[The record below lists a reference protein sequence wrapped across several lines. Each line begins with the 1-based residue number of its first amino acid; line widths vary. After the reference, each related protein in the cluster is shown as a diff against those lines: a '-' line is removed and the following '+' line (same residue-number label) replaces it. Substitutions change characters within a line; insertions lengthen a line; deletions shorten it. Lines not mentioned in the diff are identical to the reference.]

1 MDSAAMRRWLARY
14 RPYVVTVACVL
25 VVILLPSVRHSATG
39 GSPSVSAA
47 GGPGAAPARVGAAGA
62 GSGVPGQESSA
73 AMSGTGSAAAG
84 GGSPSTGG
92 PTSQPG
98 TAEPSAGGTASAQ
111 TAAPNGA
118 GIGTASALAAPDCD
132 RARGRIKVSFIYAPP
147 CVIPWPKGADNGGA
161 TSSGV
166 TGSTIKIVGIYAGQT
181 AAQNQQEAASWA
193 DYVTMFESLF
203 RTWGRHVET
212 VYYTPT
218 GTDDASQHADAIA
231 IADMHPFAAIG
242 MGELNQDT
250 LATDLAA
257 RHIIV
262 CCYTAI
268 TLARAKSLAP
278 YLWGSILPSPEGYEL
293 NFAQYVCQRLLGYKA
308 QWAGEANYQVETR
321 KFGLLYPDTWNLSVF
336 QNAFSKCGGKLTDS
350 YVYGYESSQYAAYQ
364 ERAQTVVTH
373 MKADGVTTVLDAGG
387 LVFDPITTKT
397 ATSQEWFPE
406 WVMAGTGGQ
415 DLDVVGRLDD
425 QTQWRHAFGLAS
437 FPVGGDPPL
446 PLDYLYHWY
455 WGSNRGT
462 DNSTIAEGAN
472 VLYWGIH
479 DAGPDLTP
487 LTFRDG
493 LFALPPSGGA
503 ASGGVMSEQVSF
515 GNHGFW
521 PWVDYNQGDDFAEVW
536 WDPTAQGKDVL
547 TCSTGACAEGV
558 GKYRYLN
565 GGQRR
570 TALEW
575 PKGQPS
581 FFNTNGTA
589 LWYTSYPPGDAPPPY
604 PCVGC
609 PSQTGG

>member
-1 MDSAAMRRWLARY
+1 MATRLARY
-14 RPYVVTVACVL
+14 RPYLVLVACVL
-25 VVILLPSVRHSATG
+25 VVVLLPSVRHAATG
-39 GSPSVSAA
+39 ASPWVSAA
-47 GGPGAAPARVGAAGA
+47 GSGTTRAGVGPAGA
-62 GSGVPGQESSA
+62 GTANGVSGQESSSA
-73 AMSGTGSAAAG
+73 LSGTGSGGADAG
-84 GGSPSTGG
+84 SLPTGG
-92 PTSQPG
+92 PASQPG
-98 TAEPSAGGTASAQ
+98 TAGPSSGGTASGQ
-111 TAAPNGA
+111 VTAPTGA
-118 GIGTASALAAPDCD
+118 GIGTASALAAADCD
-132 RARGRIKVSFIYAPP
+132 RSRGRIRISFIYAPP
-147 CVIPWPKGADNGGA
+147 CVVPWPKGADNGGA
-161 TSSGV
+161 TSAGV
-166 TGSTIKIVGIYAGQT
+166 TGDTIKIVGIYAGQT

-193 DYVTMFESLF
+193 DYVTMFEHLF

-242 MGELNQDT
+242 LGELNQDT
-250 LATDLAA
+250 LAADLAA
-257 RHIIV
+257 RHIVV

-308 QWAGEANYQVETR
+308 QWAGEADYQIEPR
-321 KFGLLYPDTWNLSVF
+321 KFGLLYPDTWDLGVF
-336 QNAFSKCGGKLTDS
+336 QSAFSKCGGKLTDS
-350 YVYGYESSQYAAYQ
+350 YVYAYESSQYAAYQ

-462 DNSTIAEGAN
+462 DNSTVAEAAN
-472 VLYWGIH
+472 LLYWGIH
-479 DAGPDLTP
+479 DAGPALTP
-487 LTFRDG
+487 FSFRDG

-503 ASGGVMSEQVSF
+503 ATGGVMSEQVSF
-515 GNHGFW
+515 GNHGYW
-521 PWVDYNQGDDFAEVW
+521 PWADYNQGDDFAEVW

-558 GKYRYLN
+558 GKYRYMN
-565 GGQRR
+565 GGQRH
-570 TALEW
+570 TALGW
-575 PKGQPS
+575 PKGQPA
-581 FFNTNGTA
+581 FFNTAGTA
-589 LWYTSYPPGDAPPPY
+589 LWYTSYQPGDAPPPY

-609 PSQTGG
+609 PSQTG